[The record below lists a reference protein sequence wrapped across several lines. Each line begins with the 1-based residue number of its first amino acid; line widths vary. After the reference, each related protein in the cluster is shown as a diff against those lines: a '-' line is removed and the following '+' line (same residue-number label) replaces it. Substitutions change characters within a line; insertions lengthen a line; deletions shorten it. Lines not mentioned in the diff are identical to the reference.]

1 MTLEEPWLARAEL
14 STSSSLRSTLFT
26 QHTPSLS

>member
-14 STSSSLRSTLFT
+14 STSSLRSTLFT